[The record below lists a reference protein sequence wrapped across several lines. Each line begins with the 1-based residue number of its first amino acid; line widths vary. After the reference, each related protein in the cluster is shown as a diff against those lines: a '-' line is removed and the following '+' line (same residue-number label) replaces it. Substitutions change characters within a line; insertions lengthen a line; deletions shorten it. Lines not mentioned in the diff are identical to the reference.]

1 MTKIPIR
8 SLPFLITNSPSHSV
22 RQASTMS
29 CRLGITFA
37 TILILSQAQIASAG
51 PVSLWANDQENGWV
65 EMATDPGGFAVAS
78 AYTTPNGAFT
88 LINVTGSAVNGSPNA
103 DLHLSATQ
111 IKHNMDSPDELQL
124 AVIGTDYTAPTMAPI
139 TVISVVSGT
148 DSDTLSSLSFQSYV
162 DSTNNALP
170 ASLAGGQGLQ
180 IPTVFPSIGGAGAS
194 QNTTILSD
202 LNSPFSVAELFTLH
216 MTTFES
222 QLNLDG
228 DTTLS
233 TVPEP
238 PSAFLAASMA
248 FFGFFFVIRLAARLP
263 RTR

>member
-8 SLPFLITNSPSHSV
+8 SVLFLATNSPSNSV
-22 RQASTMS
+22 HQASTIS
-29 CRLGITFA
+29 CLLGTV
-37 TILILSQAQIASAG
+37 IASILFVGQPQFAIAG
-51 PVSLWANDQENGWV
+51 PVSIWANDQENGWV
-65 EMATDPGGFAVAS
+65 EIASDSGGFALAS
-78 AYTTPNGAFT
+78 AYTTLNGAFT
-88 LINVTGSAVNGSPNA
+88 LVNVTGSAVNGSPNA
-103 DLHLSATQ
+103 ELHLAAVQ
-111 IKHNMDSPDELQL
+111 IKHNMDSPDELQI

-139 TVISVVSGT
+139 NVMSVVSGT
-148 DSDTLSSLSFQSYV
+148 DSDMLSSLTFQSYV

-180 IPTVFPSIGGAGAS
+180 IPTVFPSIGGAEAS

-228 DTTLS
+228 DTTLN

-238 PSAFLAASMA
+238 PSAFLAASVA
-248 FFGFFFVIRLAARLP
+248 LFGLFFVIRSAARLP
-263 RTR
+263 RSC